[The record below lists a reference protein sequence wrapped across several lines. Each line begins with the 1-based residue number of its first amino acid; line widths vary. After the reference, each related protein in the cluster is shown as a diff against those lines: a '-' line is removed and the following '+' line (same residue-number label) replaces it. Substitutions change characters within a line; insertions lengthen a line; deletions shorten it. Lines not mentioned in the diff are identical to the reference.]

1 MISREQVE
9 HVAQL
14 ARLDLSEKEIEKM
27 QKDLSSILD
36 YIEKL
41 QEVDISGV
49 EIEATSKNIEK
60 VARKDT
66 VETGPPE
73 ERKDLIG
80 MMPEE
85 KNKYLKIKKVFE

>member
-49 EIEATSKNIEK
+49 EIEAASKNIEK
-60 VARKDT
+60 IARKD
-66 VETGPPE
+66 VADPGSPE

-80 MMPEE
+80 LMPEE